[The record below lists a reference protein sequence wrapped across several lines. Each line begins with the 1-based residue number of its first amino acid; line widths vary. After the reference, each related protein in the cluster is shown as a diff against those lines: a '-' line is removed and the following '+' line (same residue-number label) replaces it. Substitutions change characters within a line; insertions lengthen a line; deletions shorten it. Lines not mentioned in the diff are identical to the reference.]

1 MRTQKNHPRLF
12 GTGPGWVALLCLAV
26 LAWTGI
32 AAAQLPA
39 PGTPWSFDVDG
50 FIQEAK
56 LDGTAAAGS
65 ALQGG
70 HIKVNGHMIVVPA
83 STIVV
88 LPGNQLTWQEL
99 FAQAP
104 APYGPTQSGM
114 AAADLPAP
122 IVQYEAHVIGNVLPA
137 NGTGCTIF
145 NCNGEY
151 VAGLIYISQQA
162 TNSGT
167 GYINFIDYTN
177 GELLVGGTPGSNLDG
192 TRVRLN
198 DPTGAFGRANAAGS
212 TDPRFS
218 VASFHQPVVGGPV
231 LDSGNPTIR
240 SVTGFP
246 MCLPRTDPA
255 VAGDLLCPESQ
266 RPVGAVGTITTTPA
280 GIPSSFTQAPFE
292 VGDYVTFA
300 GTLVQDCA
308 LTSCLTGGP
317 TAGPYPVPSGTGSAA
332 NTFISAHTIVNNFAI
347 YTAPGTDPAYLAIDV
362 ALMGTGGTTVLGL
375 NEAAIRTR
383 FEGFTTDVS
392 DVSTQRHVHLY
403 GVDLACNGT
412 ESGMRDW
419 GTISVDPGP
428 PTGAAKGRWRFR
440 PPCTGVAP
448 TQTAAGTVTDKVC
461 SPPAAGV
468 FDPPPRDVRA
478 ILEVPASTL
487 PSPTGTPAI
496 PSWVLG
502 QTTQAAGVVYGQAHV
517 PIGDY
522 IFPEQ
527 VVGNPV
533 PPDNFETM
541 AFLVNGGV
549 SSTTGTLALQLSPF
563 PTVPVPTSSCSVLA
577 APTVTASANV
587 TAVTSGG
594 VVNLTAT
601 ATGTPAPTLTWAQ
614 IAGTPGTFSSTL
626 GPAVAWTAPVVALT
640 ETATFQVTA
649 ANGVLPNATSSVS
662 VTVNPAAAPT
672 ITSVTAT
679 PTTATAGTVVALSA
693 TATGPNPITFT
704 WAQTAGTPGTFG
716 STTGSPVNWTAPS
729 VTLTETATFTVTATD
744 TVTLLSASAP
754 VSITVNPTVFPPIV
768 AHVPPQTVNSAAT
781 VTLTV
786 TATSTDPVFNTNA
799 AAMLTL
805 NVTTN
810 PVITPINIALPPAKT
825 CTIAGCT
832 FVWTVTFT
840 APTIAPAQ
848 PNQTIQ
854 VSITATDTF
863 VTPNLTSATEF
874 TTVTVTAPA
883 DTISITSVEDRQGKQ
898 RVILNVTDA
907 TPGVVLKVQPYVCS
921 GGVTACPAS
930 STQPVAG
937 VYDPCKGVGCT
948 LSPNG
953 AGLWIIT
960 MVGAP
965 KPVCKTVGETTYAT
979 PCNFQPPPMT
989 VKSNLGGTSPA
1000 SEVTK
1005 IRQ

>member
-32 AAAQLPA
+32 ATAQLPA
-39 PGTPWSFDVDG
+39 PGQPWSFDVDG

-70 HIKVNGHMIVVPA
+70 HIKVNGHVVTVPA
-83 STIVV
+83 NTIVV
-88 LPGNQLTWQEL
+88 LPGNELTWQEL

-104 APYGPTQSGM
+104 RPYGPTQSGM
-114 AAADLPAP
+114 AAADTPAP
-122 IVQYEAHVIGNVLPA
+122 IVQYEAHVIGNVLPSA
-137 NGTGCTIF
+137 PGV
-145 NCNGEY
+145 GEY
-151 VAGLIYISQQA
+151 VAGLVYISQQA

-167 GYINFIDYTN
+167 GYINFIDYLN
-177 GELLVGGTPGSNLDG
+177 GELLVGGTPGSATDG

-198 DPTGAFGRANAAGS
+198 DPNGVYGIASPAGT

-218 VASFHQPVVGGPV
+218 VASFHQPVALGPI
-231 LDSGNPTIR
+231 LDSSNPTIR

-246 MCLPRTDPA
+246 MCLPRA
-255 VAGDLLCPESQ
+255 AGADALCPETQ
-266 RPVGAVGTITTTPA
+266 RPVLLPGVGQFTTSPA
-280 GIPSSFTQAPFE
+280 GIPNSSIPAPFE
-292 VGDYVTFA
+292 IGDYVSFS

-308 LTSCLTGGP
+308 ITACPGGGP
-317 TAGPYPVPSGTGSAA
+317 TAGPYPVPVPAPGKA
-332 NTFISAHTIVNNFAI
+332 NTFISAHTIVNNIAI
-347 YTAPGTDPAYLAIDV
+347 YTAPGTDPAYVAIDV

-383 FEGFTTDVS
+383 FEGFTTDVGS
-392 DVSTQRHVHLY
+392 SPDTQRHIHLY

-428 PTGAAKGRWRFR
+428 IVGAAKGRWRFR

-478 ILEVPASTL
+478 VLEVPASTL
-487 PSPTGTPAI
+487 PLGTGTPAI
-496 PSWVLG
+496 PAWVLG

-527 VVGNPV
+527 VVGNPI

-563 PTVPVPTSSCSVLA
+563 PTVPVPTSTCGVLTAPSFAPPGA
-577 APTVTASANV
+577 AAAANP

-594 VVNLTAT
+594 FVNLTAT
-601 ATGTPAPTLTWAQ
+601 ATGTPAPTLTWAWT
-614 IAGTPGTFSSTL
+614 GTTAGTFSSTT
-626 GPAVAWTAPVVALT
+626 GPAVSWTAPVVAAT
-640 ETATFQVTA
+640 ETATFTVTA
-649 ANGVLPNATSSVS
+649 ANGVAPNATSSVS
-662 VTVNPAAAPT
+662 VTVNPSAAPT

-679 PTTATAGTVVALSA
+679 PNPATSGTVVTLSA
-693 TATGPNPITFT
+693 TATGPNPITFAWT
-704 WAQTAGTPGTFG
+704 WSGTTPGIFG
-716 STTGSPVNWTAPS
+716 STTGSPVSWTAPS
-729 VTLTETATFTVTATD
+729 VTAPETATFTVTATD
-744 TVTLLSASAP
+744 TVSLLSASAP
-754 VSITVNPTVFPPIV
+754 VSITVNPAVFPPII
-768 AHVPPQTVNSAAT
+768 AHVPPQTVGSAAT
-781 VTLTV
+781 VTMTV
-786 TATSTDPVFNTNA
+786 TATSTDPVFNTNP

-805 NVTTN
+805 NVTTT
-810 PVITPINIALPPAKT
+810 PVITPINIAVPPVKT

-832 FVWTVTFT
+832 FVWTVTFK
-840 APTIAPAQ
+840 APTIAAGQ
-848 PNQTIQ
+848 PQQTIQ
-854 VSITATDTF
+854 VTITATDTF

-874 TTVTVTAPA
+874 TTVTVNPPA
-883 DTISITSVEDRQGKQ
+883 DTILITSVEDRQGKQ
-898 RVILNVTDA
+898 RVIINVTDA

-921 GGVTACPAS
+921 GGITACPAS
-930 STQPVAG
+930 GTQPVAG
-937 VYDPCKGVGCT
+937 VYNPCTGVGCT
-948 LSPNG
+948 MSPNG
-953 AGLWIIT
+953 AGLYIIT

-965 KPVCKTVGETTYAT
+965 KPVCNTVGETAAAYKT
-979 PCNFQPPPMT
+979 PCSQTPIT
-989 VKSNLGGTSPA
+989 VKSNLGGTSAP
-1000 SEVTK
+1000 SNVTK